1 MIEIRPEHV
10 TLSELLE
17 RRLFQIPDYQR
28 AYSWESRQRAE
39 LFEDI
44 KRVMERGDD
53 ASHFMST
60 MVCRRKEEILLGTN
74 RFHKLDVVDGQQR
87 LTTLII
93 LMNWIKIRLEQARIE
108 EDELRDLS
116 KLLVKESGRLLLLQ
130 TNHDASRHFSKFLRE
145 GVSADPKDAETL
157 ADRELLKAFG
167 ECKAFIEDQESEG
180 TSLIDL
186 YACIKN
192 RLTFILYEIR
202 EEKLVYTVFEVLN
215 SRGIEVSWFDRLKSI
230 MMGNAFELENTD
242 KDQLI
247 NELHD
252 GWSKIYR
259 TIGLK
264 QGLSTEAL
272 RFAATLNQSDMPSRP
287 LSERDSVDEFREK
300 AHNSNDIRN
309 IASWIGDVVDACDRV
324 LSDQR
329 QNAVTRISQAR
340 LLAVSIHLRRDI
352 PDGEKKNLLERWE
365 KISFRIYGML
375 GLDARYH
382 VGEYV
387 RLAWKIIQ
395 NNISVKSIN
404 SELDDLAK
412 MCPVSEAVKA
422 LKNQNCYEGWQDE
435 LRYLMFRYEEYLAEE
450 NGSNFTNEQWVRI
463 WEASPSKS
471 IEHIMPQSKADDAS
485 KHRLGNL
492 MLLPPGLNS
501 KLQDKAFAEK
511 RKSYRDT
518 GLFVAQKVARL
529 RQWSKNSIDKREKE
543 ILRWVKEEW
552 KD

>member
-1 MIEIRPEHV
+1 MIEIRPDHV

-28 AYSWESRQRAE
+28 AYSWESRQRTE

-44 KRVMERGDD
+44 KRVMERGND

-60 MVCRRKEEILLGTN
+60 MVCRRKEEISLGTN

-93 LMNWIKIRLEQARIE
+93 LMNWIRIRLEQSRIE

-145 GVSADPKDAETL
+145 GTSADLKDAETL
-157 ADRELLKAFG
+157 ADRELLKAIG
-167 ECKAFIEDQESEG
+167 ECKTFIEDQESEG

-247 NELHD
+247 DELHD
-252 GWSKIYR
+252 SWSKIYR

-300 AHNSNDIRN
+300 AINSNDIRN

-340 LLAVSIHLRRDI
+340 LLAVSIHLRRNI
-352 PDGEKKNLLERWE
+352 PDGEKKNLLKRWE

-395 NNISVKSIN
+395 KNIPVESIN
-404 SELDDLAK
+404 SQLDDLAK
-412 MCPVSEAVKA
+412 MYPISEAVKA

-450 NGSNFTNEQWVRI
+450 NGSNFTNEQWIRI

-501 KLQDKAFAEK
+501 KLQDKTFSEK
-511 RKSYRDT
+511 RESYRDT
-518 GLFVAQKVARL
+518 GLFVAQKVAKL

-543 ILRWVKEEW
+543 ILTWIREEW